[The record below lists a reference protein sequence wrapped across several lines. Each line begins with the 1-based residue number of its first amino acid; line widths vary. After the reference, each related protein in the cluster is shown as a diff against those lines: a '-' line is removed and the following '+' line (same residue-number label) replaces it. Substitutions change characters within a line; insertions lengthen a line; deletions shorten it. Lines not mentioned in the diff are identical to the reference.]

1 MRLILMGTGSFAV
14 PTFRAL
20 LDSSHDVAAIVTR
33 PVPPARGRQKGPVN
47 PVLATFAATG
57 IPVLD
62 PLDINDAAVRARLAQ
77 WNPDL
82 FVVCD
87 YGQILSSQ
95 TLAVSRRGGVNL
107 HGSLLPKYRGAAPV
121 NWAIWQGESETGVTV
136 IHMTPHLDGGP
147 CLAVARTAIGP
158 EDDAPALEHR
168 LSLMGVQP
176 VLQAIDMLAAWDGQA
191 PLGTRQDAALRDAC
205 TSLEEI
211 PRRSGLVTNRRQPG
225 ESGASSATVA
235 RHLHAMAAQA
245 HPMHLLLEQVSI
257 DDLAT
262 PTAGVA
268 PGSVV
273 RVDGQ
278 VIAVATGQGCLAI
291 HRLKPAGKR
300 VMDAGEFLRGYPVQV
315 GERFG
320 TAVSD
325 SSP

>member
-20 LDSSHDVAAIVTR
+20 LDSNHDVAAIVTR
-33 PVPPARGRQKGPVN
+33 PVPPARGRQKGPAN

-57 IPVLD
+57 IPMLD
-62 PLDINDAAVRARLAQ
+62 PSDINDAAVRAQLAP

-95 TLAVSRRGGVNL
+95 TLAVLRRGGVNL

-158 EDDAPALEHR
+158 EDDAPVLEHR
-168 LSLMGVQP
+168 LSLMGVQL

-191 PLGTRQDAALRDAC
+191 PLGTRQDAALATRARAC
-205 TSLEEI
+205 
-211 PRRSGLVTNRRQPG
+211 RN
-225 ESGASSATVA
+225 
-235 RHLHAMAAQA
+235 
-245 HPMHLLLEQVSI
+245 
-257 DDLAT
+257 
-262 PTAGVA
+262 PTA
-268 PGSVV
+268 
-273 RVDGQ
+273 
-278 VIAVATGQGCLAI
+278 
-291 HRLKPAGKR
+291 K
-300 VMDAGEFLRGYPVQV
+300 
-315 GERFG
+315 
-320 TAVSD
+320 
-325 SSP
+325 

>member
-1 MRLILMGTGSFAV
+1 
-14 PTFRAL
+14 
-20 LDSSHDVAAIVTR
+20 
-33 PVPPARGRQKGPVN
+33 
-47 PVLATFAATG
+47 
-57 IPVLD
+57 
-62 PLDINDAAVRARLAQ
+62 
-77 WNPDL
+77 L

-87 YGQILSSQ
+87 YGQILSSP

-121 NWAIWQGESETGVTV
+121 NWAIWQGEEETGVTV

-158 EDDAPALEHR
+158 DDDAPALEHR

-191 PLGTRQDAALRDAC
+191 PLGTRQDAALATRA
-205 TSLEEI
+205 
-211 PRRSGLVTNRRQPG
+211 PRLKKSHG
-225 ESGASSATVA
+225 EVDWSQTASSLVNQVRALRPWPGTYTQWLRTGA
-235 RHLHAMAAQA
+235 
-245 HPMHLLLEQVSI
+245 PMHLLLEQVSI
-257 DDLAT
+257 DDLAS

-278 VIAVATGQGCLAI
+278 VIAVATGQRCLAI

-300 VMDAGEFLRGYPVQV
+300 VMDTGEFLRGHPVQV

-320 TAVSD
+320 TSVSD